1 MSTEEIKDKKL
12 LHEEI
17 TEEVIGVF
25 FHVYNTLGYG
35 FPEKVYHKAML
46 ISLRKEGWN
55 VEGEKK
61 ISVYFE
67 GENVGDY
74 YADIVVEGKVILEL
88 KSVENILKEHEI
100 QLMNYL
106 RSTEMEVGLLLNF
119 GKSAQ
124 FKRKYFTNDK
134 KKLREYEKE

>member
-1 MSTEEIKDKKL
+1 MNENL
-12 LHEEI
+12 LHGDI

-25 FHVYNTLGYG
+25 FHVYNALGYG
-35 FPEKVYHKAML
+35 FPEKVYHRAML
-46 ISLRKEGWN
+46 ISLRKDGWN
-55 VEGEKK
+55 VESEKK
-61 ISVYFE
+61 ISVFFE

-74 YADIVVEGKVILEL
+74 YADIIVEGKVILEL
-88 KSVENILKEHEI
+88 KSIDSILNQNEI

-106 RSTEMEVGLLLNF
+106 RSTEMEVGLLFNF

-134 KKLREYEKE
+134 KKIREYERD